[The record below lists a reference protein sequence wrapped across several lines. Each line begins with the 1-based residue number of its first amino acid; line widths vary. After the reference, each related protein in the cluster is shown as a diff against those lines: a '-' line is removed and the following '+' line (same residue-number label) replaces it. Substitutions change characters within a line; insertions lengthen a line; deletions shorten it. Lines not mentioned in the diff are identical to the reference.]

1 MTVPTKLRRE
11 LSSSPS
17 TLNLADFLEVIEA
30 EGYDDTEIQGKVSAL
45 ETAVGDAT
53 GGIVK
58 DIADINTEIGD
69 AEGGIVKDIAD
80 INTAIGD
87 PTDPAEGT
95 ILARLYALEHPTV
108 ENNDN
113 AGQE

>member
-11 LSSSPS
+11 LASSPS

-45 ETAVGDAT
+45 ETA
-53 GGIVK
+53 
-58 DIADINTEIGD
+58 IGD

-87 PTDPAEGT
+87 PDSPAEGT
-95 ILARLYALEHPTV
+95 ILARLAALENPTPAAQEEV
-108 ENNDN
+108 NN
-113 AGQE
+113 GES

>member
-17 TLNLADFLEVIEA
+17 TVNLPDFLEVIEA

-58 DIADINTEIGD
+58 DIADINT
-69 AEGGIVKDIAD
+69 
-80 INTAIGD
+80 AIGD
-87 PTDPAEGT
+87 PADPAEGT
-95 ILARLYALEHPTV
+95 ILARLYALEHPQV

-113 AGQE
+113 AGQEE

>member
-17 TLNLADFLEVIEA
+17 TVNLPDFLEVIEA

-58 DIADINTEIGD
+58 DIADINT
-69 AEGGIVKDIAD
+69 
-80 INTAIGD
+80 AIGD

-95 ILARLYALEHPTV
+95 ILARLYALEHPQV

-113 AGQE
+113 AGQEE